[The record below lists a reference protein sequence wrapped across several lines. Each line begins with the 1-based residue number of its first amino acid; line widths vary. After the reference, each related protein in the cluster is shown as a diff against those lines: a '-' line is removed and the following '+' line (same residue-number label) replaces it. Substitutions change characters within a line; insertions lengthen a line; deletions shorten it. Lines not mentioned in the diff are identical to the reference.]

1 MWSCLIVFFDPRVQI
16 GLQFID
22 CTIYLF
28 AERNTIELVER
39 GLVEAFTD
47 AVGLRA
53 LGLGARV
60 IDVLDREIQLILV
73 PFGIAAE
80 LAAAVSQHAQE
91 LDIVLLEE
99 RQHTVIEQIGRRDRR
114 LAVVELGKA
123 YLGVGVDEGLL
134 VDASNALKIADIERV
149 LGAAVTWMLALELA
163 VRLLLGLGLF
173 QRDDLRLGQHQAL
186 LGALGFQR
194 LEPLVHSLQV
204 VAQPHTAHGGG
215 GDREPALPEL
225 VGHADLTE
233 SRLLDRQRYDGIL
246 DLLRHAVLQ
255 HRFLAADFLQRQ
267 FATLVV
273 ELLEPVEAVAA
284 VAHHFA
290 GLADIAELLGELQQ
304 ANLRA
309 NDLLFSRHGVLQCA
323 EAGRFAT
330 PTAPRP
336 ASACDSPWGQDT
348 SVRLSFG

>member
-1 MWSCLIVFFDPRVQI
+1 
-16 GLQFID
+16 
-22 CTIYLF
+22 
-28 AERNTIELVER
+28 NTIELVER
-39 GLVEAFTD
+39 GLMEAFTD
-47 AVGLRA
+47 AVRLRT
-53 LGLGARV
+53 LGLGARM
-60 IDVLDREIQLILV
+60 IDVLDRKIQLVLV

-123 YLGVGVDEGLL
+123 DLGVGVDEGLL
-134 VDASNALKIADIERV
+134 VDASNTLQIADIEGV

-194 LEPLVHSLQV
+194 LEPLVHGFQV
-204 VAQPHTAHGGG
+204 VAWPHPAHAGG

-225 VGHADLTE
+225 VGNADLAE
-233 SRLLDRQRYDGIL
+233 SRLLDRQRYDSIL
-246 DLLRHAVLQ
+246 GLLRHAVLQ
-255 HRFLAADFLQRQ
+255 HRLLATDFLQGQ
-267 FATLVV
+267 SAALLV

-284 VAHHFA
+284 VAHHLA

-304 ANLRA
+304 ANLGA
-309 NDLLFSRHGVLQCA
+309 DDLLFSRQGALQCA
-323 EAGRFAT
+323 GGGRF
-330 PTAPRP
+330 PPPPAPPP

-348 SVRLSFG
+348 SARLSFS